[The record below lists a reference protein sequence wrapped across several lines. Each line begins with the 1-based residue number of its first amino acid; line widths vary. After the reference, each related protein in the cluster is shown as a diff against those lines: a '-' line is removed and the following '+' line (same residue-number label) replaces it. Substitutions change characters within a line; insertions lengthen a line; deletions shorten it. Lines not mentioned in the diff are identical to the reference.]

1 MLLEQ
6 IKSDSLEARKA
17 RKTDTATL
25 LTTLY
30 SEASMVG
37 KNAGNRESTD
47 AEVLQ
52 VVEKFV
58 KNANEIQTILLKNN
72 KDTCNIVSEIKVLSK
87 YLPKKMSEDELGHVI
102 RGIIKGLTSIQDKSP
117 KLMREVMGML
127 KLLHGGKYNGK
138 MASEIAKKGLSK

>member
-1 MLLEQ
+1 MLINQ
-6 IKSDSLEARKA
+6 IKSDALIARKE
-17 RKTDTATL
+17 RQTDTATL

-58 KNANEIQTILLKNN
+58 KNANEVKNILLKNN
-72 KDTCNIVSEIKVLSK
+72 KDVSGVDNEIKVLSK
-87 YLPKKMSEDELGHVI
+87 YLPKKMSREELENVV
-102 RGIIKGLTSIQDKSP
+102 RDII
-117 KLMREVMGML
+117 EVL
-127 KLLHGGKYNGK
+127 KDINSEVQIGKVMSVLKNSYGGTYDGK
-138 MASEIAKKGLSK
+138 MGSEIVKKELVK